1 MLVPMIAAVALIPE
15 KPCASRRALLA
26 AVTQTP
32 VALVAHATMMRPMAA
47 IAEEAFEKVPQ
58 VQVLAWPGIEY
69 MGAYTARL
77 EDDFHIPDTGLPSTM
92 LTQDHL
98 FSAHCT
104 AEPMIEFKQSM
115 DALVDGAKEPAEWPF
130 IRKRLDRFFSG
141 GPGGIFSDR
150 FFYLGVSAQYVFKIK
165 YDDTAKSALV
175 DADKLARQKP
185 IEETMEALQQLRTEL
200 KTPEPNAV
208 VVLGC
213 ATRARDGV
221 GKWLSQVPAADVER
235 VFGLLKTVRA
245 ADINRDGS
253 LSEQELSTLDPA
265 DAEAWRARLA
275 LF

>member
-1 MLVPMIAAVALIPE
+1 
-15 KPCASRRALLA
+15 
-26 AVTQTP
+26 
-32 VALVAHATMMRPMAA
+32 
-47 IAEEAFEKVPQ
+47 
-58 VQVLAWPGIEY
+58 
-69 MGAYTARL
+69 
-77 EDDFHIPDTGLPSTM
+77 
-92 LTQDHL
+92 
-98 FSAHCT
+98 
-104 AEPMIEFKQSM
+104 MIEFKQSM

-130 IRKRLDRFFSG
+130 IRKRLGRFFSG

-200 KTPEPNAV
+200 KTPEPNAI

-221 GKWLSQVPAADVER
+221 GKWLSQLPAADVER
-235 VFGLLKTVRA
+235 VFGLLKTVLA

-253 LSEQELSTLDPA
+253 LSEQETRA
-265 DAEAWRARLA
+265 VDARPGRWRCGGVA